1 MRSAISGLDSPWPT
15 RRRMSSSRV
24 VSRRTLPLQRSRL
37 SSRTRCSSAP
47 AIRGEQR
54 SSSRSTLSITSRS
67 SSNESRCSRKPTTP
81 TSTQAIASSTS
92 PTSSATNRAPGSDE
106 TASSSARR
114 FPDSGGTLNS
124 TRSAADSPATRS
136 ASGSESMDA
145 IRSHPGSLA
154 TRTARAPRYS
164 WISDTS
170 TNRTS
175 PGAATDLSSPA
186 RTLTC
191 RHCDIRMVREAT
203 MGETARPG
211 QTPSDRSGKIGG
223 MSAASALPPGPP
235 LPALVQTALWLGSPT
250 GFLERCARRYGDVFT
265 LRLALGP
272 PVVMVSDP
280 ALVERVLTLDAEA
293 ASTGEENA
301 ILAPLLGDRS
311 VLRLDGPD
319 HLRQRRLLLPF
330 FHGERMR
337 RQAGAIAAI
346 VEASVAGWPHDRAFP
361 LLPRLRD
368 VTFEVILRVVFGL
381 DESPQLDDLRASL
394 KRLLRM
400 GSSWMV
406 VPALRRD
413 LGPRSPWGR
422 FVRLRAHVD
431 ALLREQIRRRREAAA
446 TGDGVIDVLL
456 PEMDDAELVD
466 ALMTVLVA
474 GHETTATSLA
484 WCFELLLRRPD
495 LVERLRDEPAGGPS
509 RLLDAVIRETLRVR
523 PVFRYTSRRLRR
535 PLPLGEH

>member
-1 MRSAISGLDSPWPT
+1 
-15 RRRMSSSRV
+15 
-24 VSRRTLPLQRSRL
+24 
-37 SSRTRCSSAP
+37 
-47 AIRGEQR
+47 
-54 SSSRSTLSITSRS
+54 
-67 SSNESRCSRKPTTP
+67 
-81 TSTQAIASSTS
+81 
-92 PTSSATNRAPGSDE
+92 
-106 TASSSARR
+106 
-114 FPDSGGTLNS
+114 
-124 TRSAADSPATRS
+124 
-136 ASGSESMDA
+136 
-145 IRSHPGSLA
+145 
-154 TRTARAPRYS
+154 
-164 WISDTS
+164 
-170 TNRTS
+170 
-175 PGAATDLSSPA
+175 
-186 RTLTC
+186 
-191 RHCDIRMVREAT
+191 

-211 QTPSDRSGKIGG
+211 QTPSNRFGKIGG

-250 GFLERCARRYGDVFT
+250 GFLERCARRYGDMFT

-301 ILAPLLGDRS
+301 ILAPLLGERS
-311 VLRLDGPD
+311 VLMLDGPE

-346 VEASVAGWPHDRAFP
+346 VGASVAGWPRDRPFP
-361 LLPRLRD
+361 LLPRLRAI
-368 VTFEVILRVVFGL
+368 TFEVILRVVFDL
-381 DESPQLDDLRASL
+381 AESAELDDLRRSL
-394 KRLLRM
+394 QRLLRM

-422 FVRLRAHVD
+422 FVRLKAHVD
-431 ALLREQIRRRREAAA
+431 ELLRAQVRRRRAAPEP
-446 TGDGVIDVLL
+446 GDGVIDVLL
-456 PEMDDAELVD
+456 PEMDDPELVD
-466 ALMTVLVA
+466 ALVTVLVA

-495 LVERLRDEPAGGPS
+495 LVERLRDDPDGSA
-509 RLLDAVIRETLRVR
+509 RLLDAVIRETLRLR

-535 PLPLGEH
+535 PLALGAHTVPAGVAVAASIYLAQRRPDRYDRPEAFRPERFLDAQPGAGAWIPFGGGIRRCLGASFVTFEMAIVIRTVLEHARLRPASPRPERVALHAVTMVPGRGARVRMEP